1 MNPGRVFFAGCF
13 QIQRPEEVPHEKPS
27 KFISFGGFFFRGGPF
42 SPSCHG
48 CLRALDYK
56 TVNIITDKKWLSKM
70 NQWYLNSVPLL
81 AVEIALI
88 EVAFI
93 TPYEIV

>member
-1 MNPGRVFFAGCF
+1 
-13 QIQRPEEVPHEKPS
+13 
-27 KFISFGGFFFRGGPF
+27 
-42 SPSCHG
+42 
-48 CLRALDYK
+48 
-56 TVNIITDKKWLSKM
+56 M